1 MSLVLVFASSLRV
14 GEEAAPAIAAVKAR
28 KVRRLMFITMAI
40 TSQVEQF
47 DSVHLN
53 FRNLEGWSRAAPA
66 AFRTSRPQPASH

>member
-1 MSLVLVFASSLRV
+1 
-14 GEEAAPAIAAVKAR
+14 
-28 KVRRLMFITMAI
+28 MFITMAI